1 MSESGENSFM
11 NVADHIADLAARGRY
26 HFTTDEVVAATDSS
40 GTAARAALRRLREKG
55 VIATPYRGFNINVPP
70 EYRRLGCLPAEQFI
84 PQLMAHLGQ
93 TYYAALLSAAQ
104 FHGAAHQQPQVFQIM
119 GERNRPAISC
129 GKVRVDFAAR
139 HNAAAIPT
147 TRVNTPRGWIDV
159 SSPEA
164 TAFDLVGY
172 RKHTGG
178 LDNVAT
184 ILTELRET
192 IDAEQLA
199 AIAHL
204 SPTPWAQRLGYLLD
218 LTGPRADSEPLAEFV
233 ANTARET
240 VSLDLGNSPISAPRD
255 ARWKLAIN
263 ASVEIDL

>member
-1 MSESGENSFM
+1 M
-11 NVADHIADLAARGRY
+11 NAADHIADLAARGRY
-26 HFTTDEVVAATDSS
+26 HFTTNEIVIATGSS
-40 GTAARAALRRLREKG
+40 GTAVRAALRRLREKG
-55 VIATPYRGFNINVPP
+55 TIAMPYRGFNVYVPP

-93 TYYAALLSAAQ
+93 AYYAALLSAAQ

-119 GERNRPAISC
+119 GARNRPRISC
-129 GKVRVDFAAR
+129 GRVRVDFSAR
-139 HNAAAIPT
+139 RNAGEIPT
-147 TRVNTPRGWIDV
+147 TRMKTPRGWIDV

-172 RKHTGG
+172 RKRTGG

-184 ILTELRET
+184 VLAELRET

-199 AIAHL
+199 TVAHL

-233 ANTARET
+233 AKAARET
-240 VSLDLGNSPISAPRD
+240 VPLDRGKFPISAPRD